1 MKKEYVKPQNRV
13 VELKDKLM
21 QGPEV
26 ISMGE
31 GPGPGGGGDAKD
43 YFDDDSDD
51 SSSDVWE
58 D

>member
-13 VELKDKLM
+13 VVLKDKLL
-21 QGPEV
+21 Q
-26 ISMGE
+26 IHE
-31 GPGPGGGGDAKD
+31 GSIGDDEPYDAKQKG
-43 YFDDDSDD
+43 FDDGESD

>member
-13 VELKDKLM
+13 VVLKDKLM
-21 QGPEV
+21 QPGEV

-43 YFDDDSDD
+43 YSDDSD
-51 SSSDVWE
+51 SYSDDIWE